1 MIAVIKLKQV
11 IGKELQTITRNV
23 DLDYYDHSSFDDIIE
38 DCLLKMQSHDDVRSV
53 EIVIKKE

>member
-1 MIAVIKLKQV
+1 MIAVIKLKQA

-23 DLDYYDHSSFDDIIE
+23 DLDYYDHSSFDDIVE
-38 DCLLKMQSHDDVRSV
+38 DCLLKMQSHNDVRSV